1 LLKEVTDIILKQ
13 EKRYAQ
19 KFPTNMKSISFV
31 YLLFS
36 ISIIYAQSS
45 ADAVKHLGAGI
56 VIGGVGGY
64 AANKISNGQR
74 GWTWAGAVGSSL
86 AAGLAKEAIY
96 DKSKGATWETR
107 DVIFTTLGGVVSA
120 LALEVFTGNDGGS
133 RRRSGNGKKCG
144 CLVAELDYNQELDL
158 PIFVGN
164 GTGDITSELQAAYFL
179 Q

>member
-1 LLKEVTDIILKQ
+1 
-13 EKRYAQ
+13 
-19 KFPTNMKSISFV
+19 MKLIAFL

-36 ISIIYAQSS
+36 ISIIYAQNS

-74 GWTWAGAVGSSL
+74 GWTWAGAIGSSL

>member
-1 LLKEVTDIILKQ
+1 
-13 EKRYAQ
+13 
-19 KFPTNMKSISFV
+19 MKSISFL

-64 AANKISNGQR
+64 AANKISKGQR

-86 AAGLAKEAIY
+86 VAGLAKEAIY

-120 LALEVFTGNDGGS
+120 LALEVFTGNDSG

-144 CLVAELDYNQELDL
+144 CLVAELDFNQELDL